1 MAYIGKTPSQAVRQR
16 YYYTASGSETSLS
29 GADDNSNTLAF
40 TDGEYVD
47 VSLNGV
53 SLVAGTDY
61 NTNTANTIAGLSALS
76 VNDIVEIVVYDTF
89 SVHSGTFNGPTTFND
104 TTAFNEDLTVIA
116 DKKIKLGGVA
126 SGSFHELEIYS
137 DGDTNHYLQTYD
149 GELKVQKATG
159 GTNKLTMVG
168 PSGAGG
174 CTFELNSNTTGGFQ
188 RINAAQTAIDFDLQ
202 YGGTTKLKID
212 SQGVTVENGVAVSTT
227 LTDTTNSGSVT
238 LNFDSYQNFILTL
251 TGNVTLANPSTENA
265 GQTGFIIFIQDGT
278 GGRTVSLGTD
288 YETAGG
294 AGLTLSSA
302 ASAVDIV
309 PYVTQS
315 AGNILL
321 GTPQLAFS

>member
-1 MAYIGKTPSQAVRQR
+1 MSER
-16 YYYTASGSETSLS
+16 GSFVTQYCYCEKC
-29 GADDNSNTLAF
+29 F
-40 TDGEYVD
+40 E
-47 VSLNGV
+47 
-53 SLVAGTDY
+53 
-61 NTNTANTIAGLSALS
+61 GL
-76 VNDIVEIVVYDTF
+76 
-89 SVHSGTFNGPTTFND
+89 
-104 TTAFNEDLTVIA
+104 
-116 DKKIKLGGVA
+116 KKILVSTDKYLCSTVPPSWCNQEIPVIGGKI
-126 SGSFHELEIYS
+126 GGL
-137 DGDTNHYLQTYD
+137 YD
-149 GELKVQKATG
+149 GEEIHQFDVNMRERIENALCKGHTITIAVMADGGQNEFIFAQPQAAG
-159 GTNKLTMVG
+159 GTKL
-168 PSGAGG
+168 
-174 CTFELNSNTTGGFQ
+174 ELNSNTTGGYQ

-227 LTDTTNSGSVT
+227 LTDTSNSGSVT

-315 AGNILL
+315 ASNILL
-321 GTPQLAFS
+321 GTPQKAFS

>member
-1 MAYIGKTPSQAVRQR
+1 MTKARDI
-16 YYYTASGSETSLS
+16 
-29 GADDNSNTLAF
+29 ADSDITLGD
-40 TDGEYVD
+40 TLVT
-47 VSLNGV
+47 NG
-53 SLVAGTDY
+53 
-61 NTNTANTIAGLSALS
+61 
-76 VNDIVEIVVYDTF
+76 NDIQVDA
-89 SVHSGTFNGPTTFND
+89 ND
-104 TTAFNEDLTVIA
+104 
-116 DKKIKLGGVA
+116 KIKLGGIA
-126 SGSFHELEIYS
+126 SGSNHELEIYS
-137 DGDTNHYLQTYD
+137 DGDTGHYIQTYD
-149 GELKVQKATG
+149 GQLIFKRSGGGQNEFIFAQPQAAG
-159 GTNKLTMVG
+159 GTKL
-168 PSGAGG
+168 
-174 CTFELNSNTTGGFQ
+174 ELNSNTTGGYQ

-227 LTDTTNSGSVT
+227 LTDTSNSGSVT

-288 YETAGG
+288 YETAGA
-294 AGLTLSSA
+294 AGLTLSTA